1 MEKERREKIENFGK
15 CTSWKNVVRGHTFF
29 EKQGGA
35 DIFRNMSSV
44 SLTEVSPA
52 PLAEVTA
59 QMVLEDHKKILGAT
73 VSDPVITDLHVPLE
87 AVNLLWVVVDKQG
100 NKTDEYALVAAH
112 RPKNGTEVGFL
123 GGKVPRVIMP
133 EKEGGEQKLVDY
145 NPDGQGPYEDQLR
158 TQQAKQ
164 DGDQVL
170 FLNPVFALAN
180 EIHEECCL
188 PQGSHG
194 SHKVSA
200 EDKAKV
206 RPLIDLLLKK
216 GEARVITTTKKTKVK
231 YVDKEF
237 GSVELDTVETR
248 SHIVLVMVPVTLEQL
263 REFDNILKWMPA
275 EREARQVVVCR
286 LEENG
291 NGFKDFQDVNKKE
304 WLPWPQRKTVTQ
316 LFKFNGER
324 MREILVTSPIVAA
337 PLGRSPKSRPSAKTL
352 FLKTENK
359 AGKKSDDK
367 EETDKEETDKTEQGS
382 YWRGPFL
389 TVARGVEMSRGT
401 IALVVVATVITGVS
415 YYMSE

>member
-1 MEKERREKIENFGK
+1 
-15 CTSWKNVVRGHTFF
+15 
-29 EKQGGA
+29 
-35 DIFRNMSSV
+35 MSSV

-133 EKEGGEQKLVDY
+133 EKEEGEQKLVDY

-188 PQGSHG
+188 QQGSHG

-206 RPLIDLLLKK
+206 RPLIDLLLNK
-216 GEARVITTTKKTKVK
+216 GEAHVITTTKKTKVK

-324 MREILVTSPIVAA
+324 MREILGKEIP
-337 PLGRSPKSRPSAKTL
+337 
-352 FLKTENK
+352 KTENKSKAEGNKATNNKAGGSK

-367 EETDKEETDKTEQGS
+367 EETDKEETDTTEQGS

-401 IALVVVATVITGVS
+401 IALVVVATAITGVS